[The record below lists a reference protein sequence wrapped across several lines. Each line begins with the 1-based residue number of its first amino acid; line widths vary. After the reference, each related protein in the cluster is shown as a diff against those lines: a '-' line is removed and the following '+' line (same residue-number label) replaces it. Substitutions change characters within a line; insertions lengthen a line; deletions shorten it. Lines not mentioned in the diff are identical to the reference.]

1 MKKTTLLLASLG
13 LFLFS
18 SCSSDDNSTIVE
30 PQPVN
35 HLLGAWKLNTMSV
48 KISQDGQVISEQID
62 VPIGNQLTW
71 EYKFNEDLT
80 VDYVIGADGQSEE
93 GTGTYTV
100 TDSSLT
106 ITIQDEPQTFEITT
120 LNAENLYLKF
130 SEEEEIQEGFLV
142 NIEMEQKFIRK

>member
-35 HLLGAWKLNTMSV
+35 HLLGAWKLNTMSI
-48 KISQDGQVISEQID
+48 KISQDGEVLLEQID
-62 VPIGNQLTW
+62 VPTEGQVTW
-71 EYKFNEDLT
+71 EYDFNEDLT
-80 VDYVIGADGQSEE
+80 VDYVIVADGQSEE

>member
-1 MKKTTLLLASLG
+1 
-13 LFLFS
+13 
-18 SCSSDDNSTIVE
+18 
-30 PQPVN
+30 
-35 HLLGAWKLNTMSV
+35 MSI
-48 KISQDGQVISEQID
+48 KISQDGEVLLEQID
-62 VPIGNQLTW
+62 VPTEGQVTW
-71 EYKFNEDLT
+71 EYDFNEDLT
-80 VDYVIGADGQSEE
+80 VDYVIATDGQSEE

-100 TDSSLT
+100 TNSSLT

>member
-1 MKKTTLLLASLG
+1 M
-13 LFLFS
+13 FLFS

-35 HLLGAWKLNTMSV
+35 HLLGAWKLNTMSI
-48 KISQDGQVISEQID
+48 KISQDGEVLLEQID
-62 VPIGNQLTW
+62 VPTEGQVTW
-71 EYKFNEDLT
+71 EYDFNEDLT
-80 VDYVIGADGQSEE
+80 VDYVIVADGQSEE

>member
-62 VPIGNQLTW
+62 APIGNQLTW

>member
-35 HLLGAWKLNTMSV
+35 HLLGAWKLNTMSI
-48 KISQDGQVISEQID
+48 KISQDGEVLLEQID
-62 VPIGNQLTW
+62 VPTEGQVTW
-71 EYKFNEDLT
+71 EYDFNEDLT
-80 VDYVIGADGQSEE
+80 VDYVIVADGQSEE

-130 SEEEEIQEGFLV
+130 SEEEEIQKGFLV

>member
-1 MKKTTLLLASLG
+1 
-13 LFLFS
+13 
-18 SCSSDDNSTIVE
+18 
-30 PQPVN
+30 
-35 HLLGAWKLNTMSV
+35 MSV

>member
-18 SCSSDDNSTIVE
+18 SCSSDDNSTIVD

-35 HLLGAWKLNTMSV
+35 HLLGAWKLNTMSI
-48 KISQDGQVISEQID
+48 KISQDGEVLLEQID
-62 VPIGNQLTW
+62 VPTEGQVTW
-71 EYKFNEDLT
+71 EYDFNEDLT
-80 VDYVIGADGQSEE
+80 VDYVIVADGQSEE

>member
-35 HLLGAWKLNTMSV
+35 HLLGAWKLNTMSI
-48 KISQDGQVISEQID
+48 KISQDGEVLLEQID
-62 VPIGNQLTW
+62 VPTEGQVTW
-71 EYKFNEDLT
+71 EYDFNEDLT
-80 VDYVIGADGQSEE
+80 VDYVIATDGQSEK

>member
-35 HLLGAWKLNTMSV
+35 HLLGAWKLNTMSI
-48 KISQDGQVISEQID
+48 KISQAGEVLLEQID
-62 VPIGNQLTW
+62 VPTEGQVTW
-71 EYKFNEDLT
+71 EYDFNEDLT
-80 VDYVIGADGQSEE
+80 VDYVIVADGQSEE

>member
-35 HLLGAWKLNTMSV
+35 HLLCAWKLNTMSI
-48 KISQDGQVISEQID
+48 KISQDGEVLLEQID
-62 VPIGNQLTW
+62 VPTEGQVTW
-71 EYKFNEDLT
+71 EYDFNEDLT
-80 VDYVIGADGQSEE
+80 VDYVIVADGQSEE